1 MSYDVI
7 IRDGLW
13 FDGTGSTPQTR
24 TLGIRD
30 GVVCTVSSTPLDET
44 GCPEIIDAKGK
55 WVVPGFVDVHTHYD
69 AEVLLDPGLRESVRH
84 GVTTVLLGMCSLST
98 VYANADDAA
107 DLFSRVEAVPRKFVL
122 ARCRNKTWSTPA
134 EYVEAIDSLPL
145 GPNVSSLLGHSD
157 LRTSVLGLDRATTRD
172 VEPTDAELDKMA
184 AMLDDALEAG
194 MLGMSGMDAAIDKL
208 DGDRFRSRALPSTFA
223 TWRERRKLI
232 KVLRKRGRIL
242 QSAPNVAKAESG
254 LLFFLASSPLFG
266 LRKAV
271 RMSLLVSADAK
282 SMPLAVHV
290 FGLGTR
296 LMNFVL
302 RSKVRFQHLPVPF
315 ELYSDGIDLPV
326 FEEFGAGTAALH
338 LRDQLERNELLADTE
353 YRRRFRRQ
361 FDRVKLGPS
370 LWHKDFHDAKIVECP
385 DKTLIGKSFGA
396 IAKERGLHPLDAF
409 LDVLVENG
417 ERNVRWTT
425 IVANHRPK
433 QLNKLAAEPSIHMG
447 FSDAGAHLRNMA
459 FYNYS
464 LRFLKRTL
472 DAYQDGQPFLTIERA
487 VHRLTGE
494 VAEWFGLDAGT
505 LREGDRADFV
515 VIDPAGLDDSVDAY
529 HEEKVPFYGD
539 LSRMVNRNDAAVVAT
554 GVNGAI
560 VFRNGEF
567 RDGYGK
573 TVKSGRYLRAGAGR
587 SQTRRLEGVGHP
599 MARTQQQRREETV
612 ARLLEASI
620 ATIIEVGYA
629 RASAAVITKRAGV
642 SVGALFRHFDTMGD
656 FMAAT
661 AYEVLRRQLDSF
673 TKQVAA
679 IPSDRP
685 AMEAGLTILR
695 DITSSSTNA
704 VLYEL
709 MIAARTDEKLNA
721 TLQNVLEQY
730 TSKICDAARA
740 LPGADSLSQETFPVL
755 VALLTNTF
763 DGAAMLRAVL
773 PQPDIEDRRIAL
785 LSSLLSGIGL
795 PG

>member
-1 MSYDVI
+1 M
-7 IRDGLW
+7 
-13 FDGTGSTPQTR
+13 
-24 TLGIRD
+24 
-30 GVVCTVSSTPLDET
+30 
-44 GCPEIIDAKGK
+44 
-55 WVVPGFVDVHTHYD
+55 
-69 AEVLLDPGLRESVRH
+69 
-84 GVTTVLLGMCSLST
+84 
-98 VYANADDAA
+98 
-107 DLFSRVEAVPRKFVL
+107 
-122 ARCRNKTWSTPA
+122 
-134 EYVEAIDSLPL
+134 
-145 GPNVSSLLGHSD
+145 
-157 LRTSVLGLDRATTRD
+157 
-172 VEPTDAELDKMA
+172 
-184 AMLDDALEAG
+184 
-194 MLGMSGMDAAIDKL
+194 
-208 DGDRFRSRALPSTFA
+208 
-223 TWRERRKLI
+223 
-232 KVLRKRGRIL
+232 
-242 QSAPNVAKAESG
+242 
-254 LLFFLASSPLFG
+254 
-266 LRKAV
+266 
-271 RMSLLVSADAK
+271 
-282 SMPLAVHV
+282 
-290 FGLGTR
+290 
-296 LMNFVL
+296 
-302 RSKVRFQHLPVPF
+302 
-315 ELYSDGIDLPV
+315 PV

-338 LRDQLERNELLADTE
+338 LRDQLERNTLLADKE
-353 YRRRFRRQ
+353 YRRKFRRQ
-361 FDRVKLGPS
+361 FDRIKLGPS
-370 LWHKDFHDAKIVECP
+370 LWHRDFHDAVIVECP
-385 DKTLIGKSFGA
+385 DQTLIGKSFGK
-396 IAKERGLHPLDAF
+396 IADERGLHPLDAF

-433 QLNKLAAEPSIHMG
+433 QLNKLAAEPSIHLG

-459 FYNYS
+459 FYNFS
-464 LRFLKRTL
+464 LRLLKRVL
-472 DAYQDGQPFLTIERA
+472 DASRDGKPFLSIERA
-487 VHRLTGE
+487 VYRLTGE

-554 GVNGAI
+554 GVGGAI
-560 VFRNGEF
+560 VFRDGQF

-573 TVKSGRYLRAGAGR
+573 TVKSGRYLRAGAGQPLAGSHR
-587 SQTRRLEGVGHP
+587 SE

-730 TSKICDAARA
+730 TTQDLRRRA
-740 LPGADSLSQETFPVL
+740 GITRCR
-755 VALLTNTF
+755 
-763 DGAAMLRAVL
+763 RAS
-773 PQPDIEDRRIAL
+773 RRKR
-785 LSSLLSGIGL
+785 SRSWWRC
-795 PG
+795 